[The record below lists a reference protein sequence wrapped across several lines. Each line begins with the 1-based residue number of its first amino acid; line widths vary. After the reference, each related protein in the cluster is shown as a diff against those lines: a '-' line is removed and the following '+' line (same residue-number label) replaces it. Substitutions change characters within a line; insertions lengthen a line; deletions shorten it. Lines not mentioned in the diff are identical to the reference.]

1 MFSVFRN
8 WAVVFQTCCIIFH
21 FHQQCN
27 DPVSPCTSIWCHFF
41 SRSHSVMF
49 DTSILWYFAAVLT
62 CISLVTLNIFS
73 LASLPL
79 CTFFSKISVY
89 IFSPFSNFN
98 ACFVYGIVVF
108 ILKRYY
114 RSENP
119 TENVHSQVH
128 RKFNAYNRP
137 LKKQMHILHIYPSQ

>member
-108 ILKRYY
+108 ISVSACLLLCRNLTFVCVLILCAVNLNSFSKW
-114 RSENP
+114 NLFQ
-119 TENVHSQVH
+119 TM
-128 RKFNAYNRP
+128 P
-137 LKKQMHILHIYPSQ
+137 LVII